1 MCVILNTSDAFRQAG
16 LALTPLGSTEWQAQY
31 YSGYNGACISIVT
44 GEVCNYYFLI
54 AVACTVIALVFI
66 ALPRHV
72 PTKGAARKN
81 NNTYPAGVFPER
93 HP

>member
-1 MCVILNTSDAFRQAG
+1 MCVILNASLAFRQVG

-31 YSGYNGACISIVT
+31 YSGYNGACISIAA

-54 AVACTVIALVFI
+54 AVVCTAIALVFI
-66 ALPRHV
+66 VWPHHV

-81 NNTYPAGVFPER
+81 NYYAAGVFSAH